1 MTKKNLPS
9 NNNLEMM
16 GMFQYNEREWILH
29 KRIIALRIWHM
40 VAYGPQDHDPA
51 MKMATFFEFSVPTF
65 NTKQYSH
72 FPLLF

>member
-1 MTKKNLPS
+1 
-9 NNNLEMM
+9 
-16 GMFQYNEREWILH
+16 
-29 KRIIALRIWHM
+29 M